1 MHVTA
6 DYVFQQIVSNSRHI
20 PHAASAMRHCRFD
33 ALQPQSGIIIPY
45 HQTHR
50 TQDYC
55 TCPLAEIYDKLF
67 DSTALI
73 LLKKKKKEKKEANR

>member
-6 DYVFQQIVSNSRHI
+6 DYVFQQIVSNYRHI
-20 PHAASAMRHCRFD
+20 LHAASAMRHCRFD
-33 ALQPQSGIIIPY
+33 ALQPRSGIIIPY

-50 TQDYC
+50 TEDYFM
-55 TCPLAEIYDKLF
+55 CPLSEIYDKLF

-73 LLKKKKKEKKEANR
+73 LLHKNK